1 MAQSWVPTLR
11 RRLMLASLDAIASV
25 TSLGRRPASTL
36 KKREDVRRVLVVEP
50 KNIGDVVLT
59 LPFLAQL
66 REVFPKA
73 RTTMLANQ
81 FARILFEDSDLVDE
95 FIDTKLGWTEEA
107 TRYNPLAYNWRELW
121 RLKRQLPE
129 RRFDLVFKCCMH
141 IREHLVV
148 GLSGGDRRIAYA
160 FGTGDRVLTDAIEID
175 DPNRHKSADW
185 LRLLDPFGSSTQTNA
200 PRLRVS
206 ESERQWALDYL
217 RERGIA
223 STTRIVGVH
232 PGAGVPDKRWPLDRF
247 REVVQALAT
256 RQDVRVLAFIDPQR
270 YGESLSEIE
279 GVVGA
284 KVGLRELMA
293 LVEPGERGDPMSP
306 LRWTCKS
313 LRQLAA
319 ELVARGYQV
328 SRTVVGELLKAQKF
342 SLQANRKTNEGGDH
356 PDRDAQF
363 SYINQSVTTALAAQQ
378 PVISVDTK
386 KKELVGDF
394 KNAGREW
401 RPQGEPE
408 EVRVHDFLIKELGRA
423 VPYGIYDLAANAG
436 WVSVGMNHD
445 TSAFAV
451 QTIRRWWGKRY
462 PGAKRLTSD
471 GAVVPGQVLV
481 LLRHSFCSTA
491 V

>member
-1 MAQSWVPTLR
+1 VAQSWVPTLR

-185 LRLLDPFGSSTQTNA
+185 LRLLDSFGYSRQANP

-293 LVEPGERGDPMSP
+293 LVERCELLVCNDSGPMHIAGALGVPTVAIFGSGINLWFAP
-306 LRWTCKS
+306 LGAGHRLLT
-313 LRQLAA
+313 
-319 ELVARGYQV
+319 
-328 SRTVVGELLKAQKF
+328 VGEAEDGKSIRPYDVAGIPTSRVLSEIDVALGEHP
-342 SLQANRKTNEGGDH
+342 RK
-356 PDRDAQF
+356 
-363 SYINQSVTTALAAQQ
+363 
-378 PVISVDTK
+378 
-386 KKELVGDF
+386 
-394 KNAGREW
+394 
-401 RPQGEPE
+401 
-408 EVRVHDFLIKELGRA
+408 
-423 VPYGIYDLAANAG
+423 
-436 WVSVGMNHD
+436 
-445 TSAFAV
+445 
-451 QTIRRWWGKRY
+451 
-462 PGAKRLTSD
+462 
-471 GAVVPGQVLV
+471 
-481 LLRHSFCSTA
+481 
-491 V
+491 